1 MKATKALA
9 VAILSA
15 VSFSASAQVVSSQAT
30 QQTAVSNVVTVNS
43 TPQND
48 KTLTNDQLSTQYKLQ
63 ISVIESEIKTLKAQA
78 KLYKEDAAK
87 AAEVA
92 SMLGSK
98 KSELKSI
105 KEKKKIVEKA
115 IKAEKDSKKAA
126 DKAAKAQRKA
136 QEAAAKAA
144 QLHK

>member
-15 VSFSASAQVVSSQAT
+15 VSFTASAQVVSSQVE
-30 QQTAVSNVVTVNS
+30 QQSAVSSVVSANS
-43 TPQND
+43 DPQND
-48 KTLTNDQLSTQYKLQ
+48 KTLTNAQLSTQYKRQ
-63 ISVIESEIKTLKAQA
+63 IDVINSEIKTLKAQA

-98 KSELKSI
+98 KSELKNI
-105 KEKKKIVEKA
+105 QQKKKVVDKA
-115 IKAEKDSKKAA
+115 IKTEKASKKAA
-126 DKAAKAQRKA
+126 EKAVKAQRKA

-144 QLHK
+144 QLQK